1 MTCTLSGM
9 EMPLHER
16 IAADLR
22 RRIASGEL
30 AVGDPVPSESQ
41 LGAQWNASR
50 APVRQAL
57 TSLRAEGMIGGGRGK
72 PAVVRRHTLSQPF
85 ETFLSFSSW
94 AAGLGHVPGQRTL
107 EIARRPAD
115 ADIAD
120 ALQLDEGTP
129 VVQLLRQ
136 RLIDGRPTMLERTT
150 FVEPVGRLLFDFDCD
165 SGSLYAYLGEQGVD
179 MTVARHQI
187 DAVAADAQDSE
198 LLEVAL
204 GAPLLRERR
213 CASGMDGRPVE
224 HSDDRYRPDMV
235 SFSIENSQQAHPAL
249 LRDWRAS

>member
-1 MTCTLSGM
+1 M
-9 EMPLHER
+9 ETPLHER

-30 AVGDPVPSESQ
+30 EVGAAVPSESQ
-41 LGAQWNASR
+41 LCAQWNASR

-57 TSLRAEGMIGGGRGK
+57 TTLRAEGMIGGGRGK

-94 AAGLGHVPGQRTL
+94 AAGLGHTPGQKTL

-115 ADIAD
+115 QDIAD

-165 SGSLYAYLGEQGVD
+165 SGSLYAHLAEQGVD
-179 MTVARHQI
+179 MTVASHQI
-187 DAVAADAQDSE
+187 DAVAANETDAE
-198 LLEVAL
+198 LLEIPV

-213 CASGMDGRPVE
+213 RASGVDGRPVE
-224 HSDDRYRPDMV
+224 YSDDRYRPDMV